1 MIEIWK
7 DIPNFEG
14 IYQISNTGKVKSIE
28 RIVVCS
34 DGQLKP
40 VKERLISF
48 GDNGH
53 GYKFCYLWKN
63 NKSYRHYIHRL
74 VADAF
79 VNNPNPKNYTEI
91 NHINSI
97 TYDNNYINLE
107 WCNRSLNMKA
117 AYKAGHR
124 DNHKKIKYSNKPIFK
139 YGK

>member
-7 DIPNFEG
+7 DISNFEG

-53 GYKFCYLWKN
+53 G
-63 NKSYRHYIHRL
+63 
-74 VADAF
+74 
-79 VNNPNPKNYTEI
+79 
-91 NHINSI
+91 
-97 TYDNNYINLE
+97 
-107 WCNRSLNMKA
+107 NRSLNMKA

>member
-1 MIEIWK
+1 MLLLII
-7 DIPNFEG
+7 
-14 IYQISNTGKVKSIE
+14 QI
-28 RIVVCS
+28 
-34 DGQLKP
+34 Q
-40 VKERLISF
+40 
-48 GDNGH
+48 
-53 GYKFCYLWKN
+53 
-63 NKSYRHYIHRL
+63 
-74 VADAF
+74 
-79 VNNPNPKNYTEI
+79 KNYTEI